1 MGDRNLKLQFLGAAR
16 NVTGSRYLL
25 TFPDR
30 RLLIDCGLHQE
41 RDLRGRDW
49 EPFPFDPATVDALL
63 LTHPHIDHC
72 GLIPKLVR
80 DGFRGRILCTP
91 PAADLCPL
99 LLLDSAHIQ
108 EEDAAFKQKRHRK
121 EGRPPKDIRPLYT
134 AEDARRALSFLES
147 VPYGQTVPLGR
158 EAEAVFHD
166 AGHILGSAHL
176 ELRVRNNEKQRIFL
190 FSGDIGQKDRPLLR
204 DPSPP
209 AEADYVIMESTYGD
223 RQHEHAEERVERLAE
238 AVRSTFEAG
247 GNVVI
252 PAFAVGRTQ
261 ELLYELDRLIAAQ
274 RIPPPVVFVDSP
286 MAVSATEI
294 FRAHP
299 ECYDAEA
306 AALLRAGEDPLDF
319 VGLHLVRSV
328 AGSQAINHVRGS
340 CIIIAASGMCTAGRI
355 KHHLAHNISRPEC
368 TILFIGFQ
376 AQGTLGRQLVEGQ
389 NPVRIHGQLR
399 DVRARIESIQGFSA
413 HADQAGLIAWLGHLR
428 TPPRRLFLTHGE
440 ESAIAAFHRKIRE
453 TLGWESEAPTYGE
466 EVELP
471 P

>member
-1 MGDRNLKLQFLGAAR
+1 VKLQFLGAAR

-25 TFPDR
+25 TFPDL
-30 RLLIDCGLHQE
+30 RLLVDCGLHQE

-49 EPFPFDPATVDALL
+49 EPFPFDPAAVDALL

-80 DGFRGRILCTP
+80 EGFQGRILCTP
-91 PAADLCPL
+91 PAVDLCQL

-108 EEDAAFKQKRHRK
+108 EEDAAFKRKRHRK
-121 EGRPPKDIRPLYT
+121 EGRPPKDLRPLYT
-134 AEDARRALSFLES
+134 VEDARRALSFLES
-147 VPYGQTVPLGR
+147 VPYGKPIPLGR
-158 EAEAVFHD
+158 QAEAMFHD
-166 AGHILGSAHL
+166 AGHILGSAHV
-176 ELRVRNNEKQRIFL
+176 ELRVRNQGKQRTWL
-190 FSGDIGQKDRPLLR
+190 FSGDIGQENRPLLR

-223 RQHEHAEERVERLAE
+223 RQHEHAEGRVERLAQ
-238 AVRSTFEAG
+238 AIRTTFEAG

-261 ELLYELDRLIAAQ
+261 ELLYELDRLIVAQ

-286 MAVSATEI
+286 MAVSATAI

-306 AALLRAGEDPLDF
+306 VALLRAGEDPLDF

-355 KHHLAHNISRPEC
+355 KHHLVHNLSRPEC

-376 AQGTLGRQLVEGQ
+376 AQGTLGRHLVEGQ
-389 NPVRIHGQLR
+389 NPVRIHGQPR
-399 DVRARIESIQGFSA
+399 EVRARIESIQGFSA
-413 HADQAGLIAWLGHLR
+413 HADQAGLIDWLGHLR

-440 ESAIAAFHRKIRE
+440 ERALEALHQKIRA
-453 TLGWESEAPTYGE
+453 TLGWESHAPTYGE
-466 EVELP
+466 EVELED
-471 P
+471 